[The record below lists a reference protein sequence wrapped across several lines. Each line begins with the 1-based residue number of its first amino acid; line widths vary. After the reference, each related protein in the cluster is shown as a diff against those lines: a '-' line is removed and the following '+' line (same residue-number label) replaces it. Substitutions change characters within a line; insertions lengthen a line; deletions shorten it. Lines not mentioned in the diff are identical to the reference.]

1 MEAKSAV
8 SPSADALRVAATQSA
23 AALEKAAG
31 EQAVDRSRSARE
43 NQQRLQSIEA
53 LKEDFRESVTAAN
66 ERMMEQRRT
75 IDISVD
81 EETNIFVVRVSDPES
96 GEKIRQIP
104 SEEALNVARNIDR
117 LTGILVDK
125 KV

>member
-8 SPSADALRVAATQSA
+8 LPSADALRAVAAQST
-23 AALEKAAG
+23 AALDKVAG
-31 EQAVDRSRSARE
+31 EEATNRSERALD

-66 ERMMEQRRT
+66 ERMMDQRRT

-81 EETNIFVVRVSDPES
+81 RETKIFVVRVSDPES

-117 LTGILVDK
+117 LTGILVDQ